1 MDAPKPLLDDSE
13 QQYLLNVARQ
23 TIIEYV
29 TSGKQPE
36 FTTDNP
42 KLKQNCGAFVS
53 LHEKSGALR
62 GCIGYVE
69 PIKPL
74 IQTVSDMAVACSTRD
89 PRFYPVT
96 PDEFPNLDIE
106 LSVLSPL
113 EQVTDPEQITVGEH
127 GLMIKK
133 GPYSGLLLPQ
143 VATEFGWDRTQFLKE
158 TCRKAGLSSN
168 AWKDPDTRI
177 HVFRAQV
184 FGGSLVP
191 DDAKDGDVQGSR

>member
-1 MDAPKPLLDDSE
+1 MLEEDE
-13 QQYLLNVARQ
+13 QQFVLDIARR

-29 TSGKQPE
+29 TNGTTPE

-42 KLKQNCGAFVS
+42 KLKKKRGAFVT

-74 IQTVSDMAVACSTRD
+74 VQTIIDMSIACSTRD

-96 PDEFPNLDIE
+96 PDEFANLDLEI
-106 LSVLSPL
+106 SVLSPL
-113 EQVTDPEQITVGEH
+113 EEIRDAGKVQVGEH

-133 GPYSGLLLPQ
+133 GYSSGLLLPQ
-143 VATEFGWDRTQFLKE
+143 VATEFGWDRDQFLEE
-158 TCRKAGLSSN
+158 TCRKAGLENN
-168 AWKDPDTRI
+168 AWKEPDAKLYI
-177 HVFRAQV
+177 FSAQV
-184 FGGSLVP
+184 FGGTLL
-191 DDAKDGDVQGSR
+191 